1 MTVRVRILGILV
13 VALGGLL
20 AAACSDDPT
29 PTPRPT
35 PTAAPTATAA
45 PVATPTPSWEEE
57 WAAVLEGAREEGEI
71 NIISG
76 SSSVQQMPSFTAAFE
91 EMTGGEVNFTELRAP
106 DVVARLPEEYAAGLR
121 NWDIVLLGGSSGLSE
136 GLDEAGVLGDLN
148 ETFVL
153 PEVTDDD
160 SWIGDFEDIWLDQDT
175 QKYKIHHHSSGLS
188 RGAAWWVNRE
198 ELPLSKFSEL
208 EDIFEIPEVKGRF
221 CTFDPRVEGASDSNF
236 GQIALMWGEDMVRR
250 LFTELDMVVIRDYR
264 KLTEDTVRGECWI
277 TIGARI
283 QNFHVEGVGLH
294 IQQAYMFKEGLDPEV
309 SADLKNTC
317 CGEGKDADGL
327 DGFVGGG
334 SSNNM
339 LSIANEPKN
348 PNAQKV
354 FVNWL
359 LSREGQQAWG
369 LPDRSADCSRR
380 SDLVDFCVNSRAGTP
395 YAHDP
400 MMEDGTYIDPHAR
413 SNYYIRL
420 ISHEIGFEVF
430 GR

>member
-160 SWIGDFEDIWLDQDT
+160 GWIGDFEDIWLDQDT

-221 CTFDPRVEGASDSNF
+221 LHVRPARRGGVGLQFRPDRADVGRRHGSPPLHRARHGRHPRLPQADRGHRPAANVGSPSERAS
-236 GQIALMWGEDMVRR
+236 R
-250 LFTELDMVVIRDYR
+250 
-264 KLTEDTVRGECWI
+264 
-277 TIGARI
+277 
-283 QNFHVEGVGLH
+283 NFHVEGVGLH
-294 IQQAYMFKEGLDPEV
+294 IQQAYMFKEGLDP
-309 SADLKNTC
+309 
-317 CGEGKDADGL
+317 GGL
-327 DGFVGGG
+327 GRPEEHLLRRGQGRGTGSTASLGGG
-334 SSNNM
+334 SANNM

-359 LSREGQQAWG
+359 LSREGPAGVGPPRPLGRLQQAVRLG
-369 LPDRSADCSRR
+369 RLLCQLQGRHSVRARPDDGGRHVHRPAREVQLLHPAD
-380 SDLVDFCVNSRAGTP
+380 LA
-395 YAHDP
+395 
-400 MMEDGTYIDPHAR
+400 
-413 SNYYIRL
+413 
-420 ISHEIGFEVF
+420 
-430 GR
+430 

>member
-1 MTVRVRILGILV
+1 MTAHVRILGILTL
-13 VALGGLL
+13 ALGGLL
-20 AAACSDDPT
+20 ASACSDDPT

-57 WAAVLEGAREEGEI
+57 WAAVLEGARAEGEI

-91 EMTGGEVNFTELRAP
+91 EMTGGQVNFTELRAP
-106 DVVARLPEEYAAGLR
+106 DVVARLPEEYASGLR
-121 NWDIVLLGGSSGLSE
+121 NWDVVLLGGSSGLSE

-148 ETFVL
+148 EMFVL

-160 SWIGDFEDIWLDQDT
+160 SWVGDFDDIWLDQDT

-198 ELPLSKFSEL
+198 ELPLSQFSEL

-327 DGFVGGG
+327 DGFIGGG
-334 SSNNM
+334 SANNM

-359 LSREGQQAWG
+359 LSKEGQQAWG
-369 LPDRSADCSRR
+369 LPERSADCSRR
-380 SDLVDFCVNSRAGTP
+380 SDLVDFCVSSRAGTP
-395 YAHDP
+395 YEHDP
-400 MMEDGTYIDPHAR
+400 LMEGGTYIDPHAR